1 MEKPAVWGGV
11 RPTAQWRKIA
21 HAADEMRYPSRRH
34 VSPVHRIA
42 RSQTSASVACT
53 RCGCGLTVRDAPDG
67 TAPARI
73 QSSFKPSA
81 KDTAAPASF
90 IFRAVNR
97 AIRSPMLLLGTVWR
111 LSKFAAQVFGRP
123 SSLVNT
129 TSVGMLRIVEVIGAM
144 VTEFSTSIAESR
156 VTISTGRL
164 LSGAL
169 KVYQQISPRFTMR
182 PNPAH

>member
-1 MEKPAVWGGV
+1 
-11 RPTAQWRKIA
+11 
-21 HAADEMRYPSRRH
+21 MRRIVEVMCASREDSLS
-34 VSPVHRIA
+34 VPVID
-42 RSQTSASVACT
+42 SCCLSSVHQQ
-53 RCGCGLTVRDAPDG
+53 GF
-67 TAPARI
+67 

-81 KDTAAPASF
+81 NDTAAPASF
-90 IFRAVNR
+90 IFRVVNL
-97 AIRSPMLLLGTVWR
+97 AIRSPMLLLETVWR

-123 SSLVNT
+123 SSSVNT
-129 TSVGMLRIVEVIGAM
+129 TSVGMLRIVEVMGAM
-144 VTEFSTSIAESR
+144 VTEFSTPIAESR

>member
-1 MEKPAVWGGV
+1 MRRTSLRIAPLTDQRCLAIRV
-11 RPTAQWRKIA
+11 RYRCRHYQANRRSGSVVRRDEQFRLQVCGPFA
-21 HAADEMRYPSRRH
+21 HALKDGSGAAPWG
-34 VSPVHRIA
+34 
-42 RSQTSASVACT
+42 AST
-53 RCGCGLTVRDAPDG
+53 D
-67 TAPARI
+67 

-81 KDTAAPASF
+81 NDTAAPASF

-123 SSLVNT
+123 SSSVNT

-144 VTEFSTSIAESR
+144 VTEFSTPIAESR
-156 VTISTGRL
+156 VIISTGRF

>member
-1 MEKPAVWGGV
+1 MGLRQAEVCPSHTVLAALLPPKPQA
-11 RPTAQWRKIA
+11 RIFAQSN
-21 HAADEMRYPSRRH
+21 HCLELS
-34 VSPVHRIA
+34 
-42 RSQTSASVACT
+42 
-53 RCGCGLTVRDAPDG
+53 G
-67 TAPARI
+67 APARI

-81 KDTAAPASF
+81 NDTAAPASF
-90 IFRAVNR
+90 IFCAVNR
-97 AIRSPMLLLGTVWR
+97 AIRSPMLLLETVWR

-123 SSLVNT
+123 SSSVNT

-144 VTEFSTSIAESR
+144 VTEFSTPIAESR